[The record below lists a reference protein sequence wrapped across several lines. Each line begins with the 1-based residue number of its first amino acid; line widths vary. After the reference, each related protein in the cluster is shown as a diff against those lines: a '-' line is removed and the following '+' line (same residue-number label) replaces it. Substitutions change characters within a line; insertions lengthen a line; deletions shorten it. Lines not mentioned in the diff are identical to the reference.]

1 MRSRSANSITSSE
14 VVALARHATLDVAD
28 PAPGV
33 QPRAERAEHGQ
44 IGFDAGRF
52 QRDEAQAAEAVGHG
66 WRARALAV
74 LEQLLAMPREFTAV
88 TAT

>member
-33 QPRAERAEHGQ
+33 QPRAERAERG
-44 IGFDAGRF
+44 IDAGRF

>member
-1 MRSRSANSITSSE
+1 MPRSTSPIPRQESSHERSAPSTGR
-14 VVALARHATLDVAD
+14 LAST
-28 PAPGV
+28 
-33 QPRAERAEHGQ
+33 RA
-44 IGFDAGRF
+44 RF
-52 QRDEAQAAEAVGHG
+52 QRDAAQAAEAVGHG